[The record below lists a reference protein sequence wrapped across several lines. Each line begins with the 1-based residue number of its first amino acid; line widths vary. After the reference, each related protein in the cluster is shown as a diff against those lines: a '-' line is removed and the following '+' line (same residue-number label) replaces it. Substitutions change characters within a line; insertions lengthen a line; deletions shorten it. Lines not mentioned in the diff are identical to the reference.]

1 MTVYDLHSHT
11 TASDGVLTP
20 EELIIRAKHR
30 GVHVLAITDH
40 DSISGLQAAQNC
52 AFSQDISIIN
62 GIELSVTWKKNNI
75 HVIGLNIDT
84 THQELSNKLVELQ
97 QIRQARAIEIGTR
110 LQKAGIKN
118 ALTGAQQFSA
128 NNNITRT
135 HFARF
140 LVKSGKASSMSDV
153 FKRYLTHG
161 KPGYVSVEWVSLEN
175 AVELIK
181 SAGGQAVIAHPAR
194 YKMTNAKMKKMLG
207 DFTACGGSAIEVV
220 NSGCTKQVIEN
231 NARLANQFGLS
242 ASIGSDFHSPDNQYI
257 DLGRFSALPGNVT
270 PIWHDWKMTERLSE
284 NRFS

>member
-40 DSISGLQAAQNC
+40 DSISGLSAAQNY
-52 AFSQDISIIN
+52 ALSQDINIIN
-62 GIELSVTWKKNNI
+62 GIELSVTWKKNHI

-84 THQELSNKLVELQ
+84 THDELSLRLAELQ
-97 QIRQARAIEIGTR
+97 KIRQARAIEIGVR
-110 LQKAGIKN
+110 LEEVGIQN

-140 LVKSGKASSMSDV
+140 LVKAGKASSMSNV
-153 FKRYLTHG
+153 FKRYLAYG
-161 KPGYVSVEWVSLEN
+161 KPGYVSVEWVKLEN

-194 YKMTNAKMKKMLG
+194 YKMTNVKMRKMLG
-207 DFTACGGSAIEVV
+207 DFTECGGSAIEVV
-220 NSGCTKQVIEN
+220 NSGCTRQVIEN

-242 ASIGSDFHSPDNQYI
+242 ASIGSDFHSPDNQYV
-257 DLGRFSALPGNVT
+257 DLGRFPALPDNVT
-270 PIWHDWKMTERLSE
+270 PVWRDWGMTEV
-284 NRFS
+284 

>member
-20 EELIIRAKHR
+20 QELITRAQHR

-40 DSISGLQAAQNC
+40 DSISGLPAAQNY
-52 AFSQDISIIN
+52 ALSQDINIIN
-62 GIELSVTWKKNNI
+62 GIELSVTWKKNHI
-75 HVIGLNIDT
+75 HVIGLNIDI
-84 THQELSNKLVELQ
+84 THHELSLRLAELQ
-97 QIRQARAIEIGTR
+97 KIRQARAIEIGAR
-110 LQKAGIKN
+110 LEKVGIQN

-140 LVKSGKASSMSDV
+140 LVKAGKASSMSNV
-153 FKRYLTHG
+153 FKRYLTYG
-161 KPGYVSVEWVSLEN
+161 KPGYVSVEWVQLEN

-194 YKMTNAKMKKMLG
+194 YKMSNVKMRKMLG
-207 DFTACGGSAIEVV
+207 DFTECGGSAIEVV
-220 NSGCTKQVIEN
+220 NSGCTRPVIEN

-242 ASIGSDFHSPDNQYI
+242 ASIGSDFHSPDNHYI
-257 DLGRFSALPGNVT
+257 DLGRFSALPDNVT
-270 PIWHDWKMTERLSE
+270 PVWHDWEMTEE
-284 NRFS
+284 